1 MRCVA
6 TILVMENDE
15 AVAEL
20 LAEVVRRL
28 GHTPHDPRETW
39 QLPESFA
46 AVVLEPG
53 DAGTLGWARQR
64 NRSSRLR
71 PHWPKQSRSSSGR
84 TSASAS
90 RSVRAQPAPWPR
102 RARTCASRG
111 PASRARVTL

>member
-53 DAGTLGWARQR
+53 DAGTLGWARLL
-64 NRSSRLR
+64 RSLR
-71 PHWPKQSRSSSGR
+71 PDLPLVCVSRYDR
-84 TSASAS
+84 LPEAIEL
-90 RSVRAQPAPWPR
+90 
-102 RARTCASRG
+102 G
-111 PASRARVTL
+111 PAAYLLKPFPLAELEHALREIVAQ